1 MPIKYISKQ
10 RTLSGFVESPIAQL
24 INVPSLQL
32 CMRCQY
38 CQYWESDRDYNDM
51 ITCSSKHKCGLESL
65 LWARMTNGYGQG
77 EIQGKHFT
85 PTTIVRQRKFSEV
98 PRYLQYFTCDLE
110 GYICN
115 RLCQFYPKRIEDDQ
129 SVAECA
135 NSNNCGQNG
144 SFFRLLEMVR
154 QDLSSLPQFYNYRA
168 PVGYI
173 LQYNGQLVPTSIA
186 GTAGW
191 DSNGLFILTGTDG
204 IERRV
209 LLMFTSQPN
218 SGCFLCK
225 HDENPDLYLF
235 DYIAVSYDRIRPT
248 DFVLLNIREDLWS
261 ILNDAGITT
270 DAIDNIYKHLTQLSW
285 GTSNRAWVTS
295 NDSFQNFIDLGTN
308 FLVAIDTID
317 TGEQLIFKFG
327 SSGNTYLMSPF
338 RGLPPA
344 KWRKVKLTAA
354 PSGSYTT
361 ITLTSYI
368 SSTANWLRQIGVRE
382 SLFYDL

>member
-10 RTLSGFVESPIAQL
+10 RTLSGYVESPIAQL

-32 CMRCQY
+32 CTRCQY
-38 CQYWESDRDYNDM
+38 CEYWESDRNHKDM
-51 ITCSSKHKCGLESL
+51 MTCSSKHKCGLESL

-115 RLCQFYPKRIEDDQ
+115 RLCQFYPQRIEDDQ

-173 LQYNGQLVPTSIA
+173 MQYNGQLVPTSIA

-191 DSNGLFILTGTDG
+191 NSDGLFILTGTDG
-204 IERRV
+204 VERRV
-209 LLMFTSQPN
+209 LLMFTIQPN

-225 HDENPDLYLF
+225 HADDDRLYLF
-235 DYIAVSYDRIRPT
+235 DYIAVYYDRVQPT
-248 DFVLLNIREDLWS
+248 DFVLLNIREDLWR
-261 ILNDAGITT
+261 ILTDSGITS
-270 DAIDNIYKHLTQLSW
+270 DAIDMIYKNLARISW
-285 GTSNRAWVTS
+285 GSSNHAWVTS
-295 NDSFQNFIDLGTN
+295 NNGYQNFIDVGSY
-308 FLVAIDTID
+308 FLVAMDTID
-317 TGEQLIFKFG
+317 TNDQLIFKFG
-327 SSGNTYLMSPF
+327 STGYTYLMSPF
-338 RGLPPA
+338 RDLPPA
-344 KWRKVKLTAA
+344 KWRKVKLTGA

-361 ITLTSYI
+361 ITLTSYNGI
-368 SSTANWLRQIGVRE
+368 VTKWLRQIGVRE

>member
-10 RTLSGFVESPIAQL
+10 RTLSGYIESPIAQL
-24 INVPSLQL
+24 INVPQLQL
-32 CMRCQY
+32 CTRCQY
-38 CQYWESDRDYNDM
+38 CQYWESDRDYHDM
-51 ITCSSKHKCGLESL
+51 MDCSLKHKCGFESL

-115 RLCQFYPKRIEDDQ
+115 RLCQFYPQRIEDEQ

-173 LQYNGQLVPTSIA
+173 MQYNGQLVPTSNA

-191 DSNGLFILTGTDG
+191 NSDGLFILTGTDG

-209 LLMFTSQPN
+209 LLMFTIQPN

-225 HDENPDLYLF
+225 HADDDRLYLF
-235 DYIAVSYDRIRPT
+235 DYVAVYFDRVQPT
-248 DFVLLNIREDLWS
+248 DFVLLNIREDLWR
-261 ILNDAGITT
+261 ILTDAGITS
-270 DAIDNIYKHLTQLSW
+270 DAVDMIYKNLTQISW
-285 GTSNRAWVTS
+285 GSSNRAWVTS
-295 NDSFQNFIDLGTN
+295 NEGYQNFIDLGTY

-317 TGEQLIFKFG
+317 TDDQLIFKFG
-327 SSGNTYLMSPF
+327 SAGNTYLMSPF
-338 RGLPPA
+338 RDLPPA
-344 KWRKVKLTAA
+344 KWRKVKLSAA

-361 ITLTSYI
+361 ITLTSYNGT
-368 SSTANWLRQIGVRE
+368 TAKWLRQIGVRE